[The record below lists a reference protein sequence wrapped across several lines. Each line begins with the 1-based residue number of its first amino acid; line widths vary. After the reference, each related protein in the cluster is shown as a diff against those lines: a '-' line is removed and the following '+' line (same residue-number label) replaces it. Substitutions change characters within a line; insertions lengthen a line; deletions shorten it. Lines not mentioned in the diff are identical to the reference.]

1 MSSSATTAPP
11 IPRYSGV
18 KTFFRR
24 PHIPYNSESF
34 LCARKSFDVAIV
46 GVPFDIGV
54 SFRTGQ
60 REGPSAV
67 RNISHLSQVNIKWIY
82 KCFVTYNF
90 TLYQTKMNVI
100 IIQNRNISPY
110 YVLIVRLSC
119 RAWCWHIKLQCYRC
133 RRYSSITSFDWWC
146 GQSLQRWYLNHC

>member
-34 LCARKSFDVAIV
+34 LCARKPFDVAIV

-67 RNISHLSQVNIKWIY
+67 RNISHLSQVNIKLIY
-82 KCFVTYNF
+82 KCFVTCYF
-90 TLYQTKMNVI
+90 TLYQTKINVI
-100 IIQNRNISPY
+100 IIQKYITVLCCISMHIMPSMMLTY
-110 YVLIVRLSC
+110 QATMLSMSEIFQYHPIRLMMRLIFAKMIS
-119 RAWCWHIKLQCYRC
+119 
-133 RRYSSITSFDWWC
+133 
-146 GQSLQRWYLNHC
+146 

>member
-34 LCARKSFDVAIV
+34 SCARKPFDVAIV

-90 TLYQTKMNVI
+90 TLYDSKINVI
-100 IIQNRNISPY
+100 MIQNRNISPY
-110 YVLIVRLSC
+110 YVVIVCISC
-119 RAWCWHIKLQCYRC
+119 RA
-133 RRYSSITSFDWWC
+133 
-146 GQSLQRWYLNHC
+146 

>member
-34 LCARKSFDVAIV
+34 LCARKPFDAAIV

-67 RNISHLSQVNIKWIY
+67 RNISHLSQVNFKLIY
-82 KCFVTYNF
+82 KYFVTYYF
-90 TLYQTKMNVI
+90 TLYENKIIVI
-100 IIQNRNISPY
+100 MIQKCIAILCSNSMHIMPSMILTYLATMLSMSEIFQYHPIRLMMRLIFAKTIS
-110 YVLIVRLSC
+110 
-119 RAWCWHIKLQCYRC
+119 
-133 RRYSSITSFDWWC
+133 
-146 GQSLQRWYLNHC
+146 

>member
-1 MSSSATTAPP
+1 MSNISAPP

-24 PHIPYNSESF
+24 PHIHYLSQAYRRLERP
-34 LCARKSFDVAIV
+34 FDVAIV

-67 RNISHLSQVNIKWIY
+67 RNISHLCQVL
-82 KCFVTYNF
+82 FVF
-90 TLYQTKMNVI
+90 
-100 IIQNRNISPY
+100 
-110 YVLIVRLSC
+110 
-119 RAWCWHIKLQCYRC
+119 
-133 RRYSSITSFDWWC
+133 
-146 GQSLQRWYLNHC
+146 

>member
-67 RNISHLSQVNIKWIY
+67 RNISHLSQVNIKLIY
-82 KCFVTYNF
+82 KCFVTYYF
-90 TLYQTKMNVI
+90 TLYQTKINVI
-100 IIQNRNISPY
+100 IIHNY
-110 YVLIVRLSC
+110 
-119 RAWCWHIKLQCYRC
+119 
-133 RRYSSITSFDWWC
+133 ITI
-146 GQSLQRWYLNHC
+146 LYLNSMHITPNMILTYLATMLSMSEIFQYHPIRLMMRLIFAKMIS